1 VKTLPQILLFAVVFG
16 TSAGVFAAGGTV
28 SDPNGIAPD
37 RYVYYPGTEALGPDE
52 IRLHACGTGMP
63 AARHKQAA
71 TCWLIELGNGD
82 KFFFDVGTHSMGNV
96 ASLMIP
102 YDYLD
107 KVFITHL
114 HSDHWGDLASLW
126 IGGWTAGRNNPLQVW
141 GPSGAEERLGTAHA
155 VKHFQEAYYW
165 DWKGRL
171 GALAEEPGNIEVT
184 EFDYTGANHI
194 VYDKNGVVVRAW
206 PAIHSLDG
214 PVSYSLE
221 WNDYKVVFGGDT
233 FPNKWYLEYARDADA
248 AIHECFHLPT
258 QMVEKYNQAPIVAMN
273 VATKIHT
280 SPQAFGKIMSTVKPK
295 HAIAYHFF
303 NDDDT
308 RYEIFEGVREVYD
321 GPLSLAVDGMMWNI
335 TRKGITER
343 MTVMTE
349 DAWSVPG
356 SRPPP
361 PGDPSKATPISD
373 KIRAGAWSVEDVEVN
388 MLREF
393 MEKYDID
400 PDSPKQ
406 GN

>member
-1 VKTLPQILLFAVVFG
+1 MNSYWKCLVFTGLALFSTFAL
-16 TSAGVFAAGGTV
+16 AAGGV
-28 SDPNGIAPD
+28 VEGPNVIAPD
-37 RYVYYPGTEALGPDE
+37 RYVYYPGTEALGKDE
-52 IRLHACGTGMP
+52 IRLFACGTGMP

-82 KFFFDVGTHSMGNV
+82 KFFFDIGTHSMGNV

-126 IGGWTAGRNNPLQVW
+126 IGGWTAGRNSPLQVW
-141 GPSGAEERLGTAHA
+141 GPSGAEERLGTSHA

-171 GALAEEPGNIEVT
+171 GTLAEEPGNIQVT
-184 EFDYTGANHI
+184 EFDYTGTNHV
-194 VYDKNGVVVRAW
+194 VYDKGGVVIRAW

-221 WNDYKVVFGGDT
+221 WNGYKVVFGGDT
-233 FPNKWYLEYARDADA
+233 FPNKWYLEYALDADV
-248 AIHECFHLPT
+248 AIHECFHLPG
-258 QMVEKYNQAPIVAMN
+258 QMVDKYNQAPIVAMN
-273 VATKIHT
+273 VATKIHA
-280 SPQAFGKIMSTVKPK
+280 SPQAFGKIMSTVRPK

-308 RYEIFEGVREVYD
+308 RYEIYGGVREVYG
-321 GPLSLAVDGMMWNI
+321 GPLSLATDGMVWNI
-335 TRKGITER
+335 TREGITER
-343 MTVMTE
+343 MTAMTE

-361 PGDPSKATPISD
+361 PGDLKLVTPISD
-373 KIRAGAWSVEDVEVN
+373 RIRAGSWDVDDVEAR
-388 MLREF
+388 MLKDF
-393 MEKYDID
+393 MEKYGID
-400 PDSPKQ
+400 PQTMQ
-406 GN
+406 GVN

>member
-1 VKTLPQILLFAVVFG
+1 MKTLLQILLFAVVFG
-16 TSAGVFAAGGTV
+16 PSVGAFAAGGAV
-28 SDPNGIAPD
+28 DDPNGIAPD
-37 RYVYYPGTEALGPDE
+37 RYVYYPGTEALGKDE

-71 TCWLIELGNGD
+71 TCWLIELGNGE

-171 GALAEEPGNIEVT
+171 GNLAEAPGNIDVT

-194 VYDKNGVVVRAW
+194 VYDKAGVVVRAW
-206 PAIHSLDG
+206 PAIHSIDG

-221 WNDYKVVFGGDT
+221 WNGYKVVFGGDT
-233 FPNKWYLEYARDADA
+233 FPNKWYLEYAQDADV
-248 AIHECFHLPT
+248 AIHECFHLPG
-258 QMVEKYNQAPIVAMN
+258 QMVETYNQAPIVAMY

-308 RYEIFEGVREVYD
+308 RYEIYAGVREVYD
-321 GPLSLAVDGMMWNI
+321 GPLSLATDGMMWNI
-335 TRKGITER
+335 TREGISER

-361 PGDPSKATPISD
+361 PGDPSLATPISD
-373 KIRAGAWSVEDVEVN
+373 AIRAGAWNEDDVEAN

-393 MEKYDID
+393 MQKFDID
-400 PDSPKQ
+400 PASLQ
-406 GN
+406 QNN

>member
-1 VKTLPQILLFAVVFG
+1 MIRIIFTLIAFLAASPVW
-16 TSAGVFAAGGTV
+16 AAGGPVT
-28 SDPNGIAPD
+28 DPNGVAPD
-37 RYVYYPGTEALGPDE
+37 RYVYYPGTEALGE
-52 IRLHACGTGMP
+52 NEMRLHACGTGMP

-82 KFFFDVGTHSMGNV
+82 KFFFDIGTHSMGNV

-114 HSDHWGDLASLW
+114 HSDHWGDMASLW
-126 IGGWTAGRNNPLQVW
+126 IGGWTAGRNGPVRVW
-141 GPSGAEERLGTAHA
+141 GPSGSDERLGTAHA
-155 VKHFQEAYYW
+155 IEHFMEAYYW
-165 DWKGRL
+165 DYKGRL
-171 GALAEEPGNIEVT
+171 GNLAESAGQMEVT
-184 EFDYTGANHI
+184 EFDYKEANHV
-194 VYDKNGVVVRAW
+194 VYQENGVTVRAW
-206 PAIHSLDG
+206 PAIHSIDG

-221 WNDYKVVFGGDT
+221 WNGYKVVFGGDT
-233 FPNKWYLEYARDADA
+233 FPNKWFIEYAKDADV
-248 AIHECFHLPT
+248 AIHECFHLPA
-258 QMVEKYNQAPIVAMN
+258 QMVEKYNQAPTVALY

-280 SPQAFGKIMSTVKPK
+280 SPQAFGKVMATVKPK

-308 RYEIFEGVREVYD
+308 RYEIYGGVREVYD

-335 TRKGITER
+335 TREGVTER

-361 PGDPSKATPISD
+361 PGDPALTTPISD
-373 KIRAGAWSVEDVEVN
+373 YIRAGSWNVDDVEKN
-388 MLREF
+388 MIRAYL
-393 MEKYDID
+393 EKYNID
-400 PDSPKQ
+400 PKSLP
-406 GN
+406 GGG

>member
-1 VKTLPQILLFAVVFG
+1 MISRSAYSLLFLVCLLTA
-16 TSAGVFAAGGTV
+16 SATAFAAGGKV

-37 RYVYYPGTEALGPDE
+37 RYVYYPGTEVLAEDE
-52 IRLHACGTGMP
+52 IRVHACGTGMP

-102 YDYLD
+102 YDFLD

-126 IGGWTAGRNNPLQVW
+126 IGGWTAGRNNPLRIW
-141 GPSGAEERLGTAHA
+141 GPSGATERLGTAHA
-155 VKHFQEAYYW
+155 VKHFQEAYHW

-171 GALAEEPGNIEVT
+171 GNLAEEPGNIEVT
-184 EFDYTGANHI
+184 EFDFMGENHV
-194 VYDKNGVVVRAW
+194 VYDRDGVVVRAW
-206 PAIHSLDG
+206 PAIHSIDG

-221 WNDYKVVFGGDT
+221 WKSYKVVFGGDT
-233 FPNKWYLEYARDADA
+233 FPNKWYLEYAQDADL
-248 AIHECFHLPT
+248 AIHECFHLPG
-258 QMVEKYNQAPIVAMN
+258 QMVEKYNQEPTVAMY

-280 SPQAFGKIMSTVKPK
+280 SPQAFGKIMSAIRPK
-295 HAIAYHFF
+295 HAVAYHFF

-308 RYEIFEGVREVYD
+308 RYEIYGGIREVYD
-321 GPLSLAVDGMMWNI
+321 GPLSLAIDGMMWNI
-335 TRKGITER
+335 TREGVTER

-356 SRPPP
+356 DRPPP
-361 PGDPSKATPISD
+361 PGDPSRATPISD
-373 KIRAGAWSVEDVEVN
+373 AVRAGAWDVSDVEAD
-388 MLREF
+388 MLRAF
-393 MEKYDID
+393 MKSYNID
-400 PDSPKQ
+400 PEDSKQ
-406 GN
+406 

>member
-1 VKTLPQILLFAVVFG
+1 MNICSKFLMLSCLLFISPFVW
-16 TSAGVFAAGGTV
+16 AAGGV
-28 SDPNGIAPD
+28 VEGPNVIAPD
-37 RYVYYPGTEALGPDE
+37 RYVYYPGTEALDKDE
-52 IRLHACGTGMP
+52 IRLFACGTGMP

-82 KFFFDVGTHSMGNV
+82 KFFFDIGTHSMGNV

-126 IGGWTAGRNNPLQVW
+126 IGGWTAGRNNPLRVW

-171 GALAEEPGNIEVT
+171 GNLAEAPGNITVT
-184 EFDYTGANHI
+184 EFDYLGANHV
-194 VYDKNGVVVRAW
+194 VYDKDGVVVRAW
-206 PAIHSLDG
+206 PAIHSIDG

-233 FPNKWYLEYARDADA
+233 FPNKWYLEYARDADV
-248 AIHECFHLPT
+248 AIHECFHLPG
-258 QMVEKYNQAPIVAMN
+258 QMVKSYNQEPTVAMY

-280 SPQAFGKIMSTVKPK
+280 SPQAFGKIMATIRPK
-295 HAIAYHFF
+295 HAVAYHFF

-308 RYEIFEGVREVYD
+308 RYEIYGGVREVYD
-321 GPLSLAVDGMMWNI
+321 GPLSLATGGMVWNI
-335 TRKGITER
+335 TREGVTER
-343 MTVMTE
+343 MAVMTE
-349 DAWSVPG
+349 EAWSVPG

-361 PGDPSKATPISD
+361 PGDPSMATPISD
-373 KIRAGAWSVEDVEVN
+373 AIRAGAWNVDDVEAR
-388 MLREF
+388 MLKEF
-393 MEKYDID
+393 MEEYGID
-400 PDSPKQ
+400 PQKMKGGD
-406 GN
+406 